1 MASGVA
7 TVWLP
12 VKDMDRA
19 VTFYSETLGLDVKKQ
34 QDEWSELDANGLMVG
49 LNARESEGAD
59 GSGGALLTFQP
70 EGSLEDEVS
79 RLEDS
84 GVQFVGDISEHPW
97 GRIASFKDSE
107 GNDLQLY
114 EPPKS

>member
-1 MASGVA
+1 MA

-12 VKDMDRA
+12 VKDMQRA
-19 VTFYSETLGLDVKKQ
+19 LGFYGETLGLEVKQ
-34 QDEWSELDANGLMVG
+34 EGDEWSELDANGLMVG
-49 LNARESEGAD
+49 LNARESSGAD

-70 EGSLEDEVS
+70 DGGIDDEVS
-79 RLEDS
+79 RLKDG
-84 GVQFVGDISEHPW
+84 GVSFVGDISDHPW

-114 EPPKS
+114 EPPSD

>member
-12 VKDMDRA
+12 VKDMKRA
-19 VTFYSETLGLDVKKQ
+19 MDFYGGTLGLEVKRDS
-34 QDEWSELDANGLMVG
+34 DEWSELDANGLMIG
-49 LNARESEGAD
+49 LNARESSGAD

-70 EGSLEDEVS
+70 DGGLDEEVS
-79 RLEDS
+79 RLKDA
-84 GVQFVGDISEHPW
+84 GVSFVGDISDHPW

-114 EPPKS
+114 EPPSD

>member
-12 VKDMDRA
+12 VKEMKRA
-19 VTFYSETLGLDVKKQ
+19 LGFYGETLGLDVKRES
-34 QDEWSELDANGLMVG
+34 DEWSELDANGLMIG
-49 LNARESEGAD
+49 LNARESSGAD
-59 GSGGALLTFQP
+59 GGGGALLTFQP
-70 EGSLEDEVS
+70 DGSIDDEVS
-79 RLEDS
+79 RLKDE
-84 GVQFVGDISEHPW
+84 GVSFVGDISDHPW

-114 EPPKS
+114 EPPSD

>member
-12 VKDMDRA
+12 VKDMKRA
-19 VTFYSETLGLDVKKQ
+19 LSFYGDTLGLEVKKET
-34 QDEWSELDANGLMVG
+34 DEWSELDANGLMIG
-49 LNARESEGAD
+49 LNARESSGAD

-70 EGSLEDEVS
+70 DGGIEDEVS
-79 RLEDS
+79 RLEGE
-84 GVQFVGDISEHPW
+84 GVSFVGGISDHPW

-107 GNDLQLY
+107 GNDLQVY
-114 EPPKS
+114 EPPSA